1 MLSLDATT
9 KSLEVK
15 LNGAAS
21 TTELPVVATYVD
33 LSQATFALTGSGAAD
48 SITMGGTA
56 ITAVAAPAATTT
68 RKLNYLSIVNV
79 DTAAAVVTVQINNS
93 TSTRIVFKAT
103 LSLGDQLSFTDVSG
117 WVVIDASGSRK
128 TAVVRGMLPA
138 GVNTGDL
145 VRYNA
150 ATGAWETNAEPDAFK
165 GLVLTPA
172 LASLIEAEGAV
183 YYQSSSKH
191 ILVCTDL

>member
-33 LSQATFALTGSGAAD
+33 LSQATFALTASGAAD

-79 DTAAAVVTVQINNS
+79 DTSAAVVTVQINNS

-150 ATGAWETNAEPDAFK
+150 ATGAWETSAEPEAFR

-172 LASLIEAEGAV
+172 LASLIDAEGAV
-183 YYQSSSKH
+183 YYNSTTKH

>member
-79 DTAAAVVTVQINNS
+79 DTSAAVVTVQINNS

-150 ATGAWETNAEPDAFK
+150 ATGAWETSAEPEAFR

-172 LASLIEAEGAV
+172 LASLIDAEGAV
-183 YYQSSSKH
+183 YYNSTTKH